1 MSDDL
6 SHRRKRLTF
15 RAWHRGTRET
25 DLMIGGFADAHV
37 GAFDADQLD
46 RFEALIEVPD
56 LVLFD
61 WVTGRAAPDPAHDH
75 DVLGLMQRFAAAS
88 LIGKAE

>member
-1 MSDDL
+1 MSSEL
-6 SHRRKRLTF
+6 LHRRKRLTF

-25 DLMIGGFADAHV
+25 DLMIGGFADAHLST
-37 GAFDADQLD
+37 FDAAQLD

-61 WVTGRAAPDPAHDH
+61 WVTGRAAAAPDHDH
-75 DVLGLMQRFAAAS
+75 DVLHLMQRFARAS